1 MDMNQKRRADGTI
14 KAGRAKTRE
23 STNCEDMFIIT
34 TDMTEPL
41 HRCLICVKRLLI
53 INSYLKELAH
63 YKIL

>member
-23 STNCEDMFIIT
+23 SLCNCEDMFIIT

-41 HRCLICVKRLLI
+41 HMMLNLCEKI
-53 INSYLKELAH
+53 INN
-63 YKIL
+63 